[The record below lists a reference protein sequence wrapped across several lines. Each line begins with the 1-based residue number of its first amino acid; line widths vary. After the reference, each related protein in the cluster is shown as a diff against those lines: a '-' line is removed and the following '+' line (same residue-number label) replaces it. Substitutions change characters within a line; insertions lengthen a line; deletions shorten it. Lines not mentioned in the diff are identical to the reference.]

1 MKKLTALIILLLAF
15 AASNAQ
21 TRNVSATSFGYAEMY
36 EYMEVLRGEIAE
48 KIYADVEKGKLTAY
62 KTRLLDKPFTAKEF
76 AELGVIADYVSMPN
90 PENPDDFNDLVDT
103 MIYTYIEPLLVN
115 AIELDYPKVLVLK
128 VDSVNRAF
136 FSLAEVK
143 KQLYG
148 DQQAWIDFF
157 ISKKFIILDRQGLK
171 TFAEKDFNQL
181 ALKWYELGASG
192 KVKAYQDK
200 RMDST
205 YTIEEIKGRGDYK
218 INFSIQNPKNPT
230 DKYDLI
236 DSVETIKFDP
246 ETINRLLVYHSWN
259 LHGKGGVSVSQL
271 AYAPIFTPIVA
282 GFRLQPIPMF
292 LLKPTDVSPFFTP
305 QENNFYGNFFT
316 FLLRNMGTDEI
327 NRDSVYEW
335 D

>member
-15 AASNAQ
+15 AASDAQ

-76 AELGVIADYVSMPN
+76 SELGRIGDYVSMPN
-90 PENPDDFNDLVDT
+90 PENPDNIYDLIDT

-115 AIELDYPKVLVLK
+115 AIELDYPRVLVLK

-136 FSLAEVK
+136 FSLAELK

-148 DQQAWIDFF
+148 DQNAWIDFF
-157 ISKKFIILDRQGLK
+157 IAKKFIILDRQGLK
-171 TFAEKDFNQL
+171 PFAEKEFKQM
-181 ALKWYELGASG
+181 ALKWYDLGASG
-192 KVKAYQDK
+192 KVKAYEDK
-200 RMDST
+200 QLDST
-205 YTIEEIKGRGDYK
+205 YTLEEIKKRLALREEQ
-218 INFSIQNPKNPT
+218 SIPNPDNPN

-236 DSVETIKFDP
+236 DTVVTTPFNPD
-246 ETINRLLVYHSWN
+246 TINRLLVYHSWN
-259 LHGKGGVSVSQL
+259 LYGKGGVSVNQL
-271 AYAPIFTPIVA
+271 AYAPIFFPIVL
-282 GFRLQPIPMF
+282 GLQLGPVQTF

-335 D
+335 